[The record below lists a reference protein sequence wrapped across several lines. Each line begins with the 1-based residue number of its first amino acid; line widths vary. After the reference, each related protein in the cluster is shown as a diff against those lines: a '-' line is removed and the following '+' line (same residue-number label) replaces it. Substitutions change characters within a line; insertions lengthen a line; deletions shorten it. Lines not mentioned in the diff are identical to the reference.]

1 MKSIGLHIVTVSNI
15 IANEISSTDYQGP
28 GWPRKKSNGFEK
40 LGKNSKELR
49 YKFDEFIKS
58 IVDLVR
64 DTSST
69 RTQPNESINASIRI
83 DAPKSK
89 IFASSNESRV

>member
-1 MKSIGLHIVTVSNI
+1 MIFLQLIN
-15 IANEISSTDYQGP
+15 
-28 GWPRKKSNGFEK
+28 KSNGFEK

-58 IVDLVR
+58 IVDLMR
-64 DTSST
+64 DTSSN

-83 DAPKSK
+83 GAPKSK
-89 IFASSNESRV
+89 MFASSNESRV